1 MVETILNNKLE
12 LHYFF
17 NDEDK
22 SHTMDAITRNRC
34 EHELLQIVGVIS
46 KELGFQIKA
55 ETEAHEEGGL
65 VEFYTFIAT
74 AQGQAVMTLS
84 NFAITLIGIIVSR
97 IPLRKSKL
105 EIKEQKLSIKEKEL
119 NIKAQKIN
127 IKLLKQ
133 ELEAKSIQLPNINI
147 EKIEYIITNNIK
159 IIKHTSNFYKTLYNY
174 PKVRKI
180 STVRID
186 ENRKQLEEP
195 KFVNRNEFEKFFLES
210 DNLEP
215 IIDENA
221 TIEIISPVL
230 KRGNYKWR
238 GIYNQNPQPIEF
250 SMNKEFKDKV
260 IEDGIPFKNGTFID
274 CVIKIDQK
282 IDDLGNVYNSNY
294 SVQTVL
300 KQHNEG
306 ISIET
311 IQGKKYREKKEANLN
326 QTRLFENN

>member
-1 MVETILNNKLE
+1 
-12 LHYFF
+12 
-17 NDEDK
+17 
-22 SHTMDAITRNRC
+22 
-34 EHELLQIVGVIS
+34 
-46 KELGFQIKA
+46 
-55 ETEAHEEGGL
+55 
-65 VEFYTFIAT
+65 
-74 AQGQAVMTLS
+74 
-84 NFAITLIGIIVSR
+84 
-97 IPLRKSKL
+97 
-105 EIKEQKLSIKEKEL
+105 
-119 NIKAQKIN
+119 
-127 IKLLKQ
+127 LKQ
-133 ELEAKSIQLPNINI
+133 ELEAKNIQLPNINI

-180 STVRID
+180 STTKID
-186 ENRKQLEEP
+186 ENRNHLEEP
-195 KFVNRNEFEKFFLES
+195 KFIDRAEFEKFFLES
-210 DNLEP
+210 DNLAP

-221 TIEIISPVL
+221 IIEIISPVL

-274 CVIKIDQK
+274 CVIKIDRK
-282 IDDLGNVYNSNY
+282 IDDLGNVFNSNY
-294 SVQTVL
+294 SVKTVL

-326 QTRLFENN
+326 QTKLFENN